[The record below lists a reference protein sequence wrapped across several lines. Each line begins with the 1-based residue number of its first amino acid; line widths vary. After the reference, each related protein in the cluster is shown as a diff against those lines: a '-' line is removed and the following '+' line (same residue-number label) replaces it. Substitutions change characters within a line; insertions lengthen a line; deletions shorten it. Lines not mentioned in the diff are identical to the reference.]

1 MSNITKQ
8 LSKLNVSKLKMRN
21 GRTIADELKYH
32 ARILCDC
39 IMEELDEVY
48 DSFTPKV
55 WERDYSL
62 YNSLYIDDFVEIKTS
77 ARGVEMSIS
86 LHFDDG
92 AFHRSFDGRRV
103 NSAVLINEGWSWK
116 SEDVD
121 IPYLSYREGTH
132 FIEKGIAKY
141 KAKVS
146 KPFKVRLTINDE
158 IRM

>member
-8 LSKLNVSKLKMRN
+8 LAKLNVSKLKMKN

-32 ARILCDC
+32 AKILADC
-39 IMEELDEVY
+39 IMDELNNVY
-48 DSFTPKV
+48 DSYTPKV
-55 WERDYSL
+55 WQRDYSL

-77 ARGVEMSIS
+77 AKGVEMSIS
-86 LHFDDG
+86 LHFNDG
-92 AFHRSFDGRRV
+92 AFHRSFDGRSV
-103 NSAVLINEGWSWK
+103 NTAVLINEGWDWK
-116 SEDVD
+116 SNVD
-121 IPYLSYREGTH
+121 IPYLSHREGTH

>member
-1 MSNITKQ
+1 MK
-8 LSKLNVSKLKMRN
+8 N
-21 GRTIADELKYH
+21 GRTIADELKHH
-32 ARILCDC
+32 ARILADC
-39 IMEELDEVY
+39 IMEGLDDVY
-48 DSFTPKV
+48 DSYTPKV
-55 WERDYSL
+55 WQRDYSL

-92 AFHRSFDGRRV
+92 AWHRSFDGRSV
-103 NSAVLINEGWSWK
+103 NTSVLINEGWSWK
-116 SEDVD
+116 SDVN

-146 KPFKVRLTINDE
+146 KPFRVRFTINDE

>member
-8 LSKLNVSKLKMRN
+8 LAKLNVSKLKMKN
-21 GRTIADELKYH
+21 GRTVTDELKYH
-32 ARILCDC
+32 ARILADC
-39 IMEELDEVY
+39 IMEELDDVY
-48 DSFTPKV
+48 DSYTPKV
-55 WERDYSL
+55 WQRDYSL

-92 AFHRSFDGRRV
+92 AFHRSFDGRSV
-103 NSAVLINEGWSWK
+103 NTAVLIHEGWDWK
-116 SEDVD
+116 SNVD
-121 IPYLSYREGTH
+121 IPYLSHREGTH

>member
-8 LSKLNVSKLKMRN
+8 LAKLNVSKLKMKN
-21 GRTIADELKYH
+21 GRTVADELKYQ
-32 ARILCDC
+32 ASVLADC
-39 IMEELDEVY
+39 IMEELSDVY
-48 DSFTPKV
+48 DSYTPKV
-55 WERDYSL
+55 WQRDYSL

-92 AFHRSFDGRRV
+92 AFHRSFNGRSV
-103 NSAVLINEGWSWK
+103 NTAVLINEGWNWK
-116 SEDVD
+116 SDVD
-121 IPYLSYREGTH
+121 IQYLSHREGEH
-132 FIEKGIAKY
+132 WIEKGIAKY